1 MTQDSQSMDFSN
13 VPLDRIF
20 TPIKPAYATP
30 SEIMKPIAI
39 PALSVVTFPV
49 IVKSMTG
56 KHTTITIHEQ
66 MTIEEIKVEIEKIDG
81 IPIHQQRLVFNGKE
95 LQDTKIVESYNLK
108 PNDMIH
114 IVLRLR
120 GGMFHETSSKKDHVY
135 LNQNEPLDM
144 VGPLDMVVPMAVPL
158 YMVGN
163 LKVQTPE
170 DIASEIERLET
181 MIRLKKYG
189 LLYALNYALKT
200 KNIASTASTA
210 STSNTKPYSEVDS
223 EHILWL
229 KPKDYS
235 PSP

>member
-1 MTQDSQSMDFSN
+1 MTQDLRMDFSN
-13 VPLDRIF
+13 IPLDSIFTF

-39 PALSVVTFPV
+39 PASVVTFPV
-49 IVKSMTG
+49 LVKSMTG

-66 MTIEEIKVEIEKIDG
+66 MTIEEMKVEIEKIDG

-108 PNDMIH
+108 SNDMIH

-135 LNQNEPLDM
+135 LNHATLDIA
-144 VGPLDMVVPMAVPL
+144 VPMAVPIH
-158 YMVGN
+158 MVGP
-163 LKVQTPE
+163 LHMIGGPLHMVGSPE

-181 MIRLKKYG
+181 MIRLNKYG
-189 LLYALNYALKT
+189 LLHALNYALKN
-200 KNIASTASTA
+200 KS
-210 STSNTKPYSEVDS
+210 SNTKPYSAHDS
-223 EHILWL
+223 EQLLWL
-229 KPKDYS
+229 KPTDCS